1 MKVLL
6 RHFALGALPLVG
18 GVGAGLGFAA
28 LQRSCVALVGVVL
41 AAKCHARQLEYQ
53 TRFELL
59 GAAVGVVVAAGLGAW
74 LERRRVRA
82 ARVLRDAKVER
93 VPEAL

>member
-6 RHFALGALPLVG
+6 RYLALCALPLVG
-18 GVGAGLGFAA
+18 GVGAGFGFAA
-28 LQRSCVALVGVVL
+28 MQRSCVALVGVVL

-53 TRFELL
+53 MRFELL
-59 GAAVGVVVAAGLGAW
+59 GAAIGAVIAAGLGTW
-74 LERRRVRA
+74 LERRRARA
-82 ARVLRDAKVER
+82 GQVLRDAKVER